1 MSHQSANFLGSA
13 FQIVVK
19 KRNFALYYF
28 HNIFFTMKK
37 ILLLGSGE
45 LGKEFTIAAQRLGQ
59 HVIACDAY
67 AGAPAM
73 QVADEYE
80 VFSML
85 DG

>member
-1 MSHQSANFLGSA
+1 MSHQSANFFCSA

-45 LGKEFTIAAQRLGQ
+45 LGKEFTI
-59 HVIACDAY
+59 
-67 AGAPAM
+67 
-73 QVADEYE
+73 VALSVEQQ
-80 VFSML
+80 
-85 DG
+85 